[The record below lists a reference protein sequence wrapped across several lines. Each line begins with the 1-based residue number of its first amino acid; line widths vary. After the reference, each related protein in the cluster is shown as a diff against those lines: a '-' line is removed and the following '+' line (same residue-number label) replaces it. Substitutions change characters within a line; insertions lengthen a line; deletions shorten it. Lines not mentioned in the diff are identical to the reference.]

1 MIYMLYTSNYG
12 LKKPEDGDFGSN
24 EDFNYN
30 ADVIDAK
37 LKTLTDAD
45 TTNANNIAALK
56 TIRTATITTTWSG
69 TSAPYTQ
76 TVSVPGITA
85 SDTPIICPVYSTTNQ
100 TAVAQKKA
108 WNLIGKII
116 TNAGSI
122 TITCFEE
129 KPVTAIPIQIKGV

>member
-1 MIYMLYTSNYG
+1 MLYTSNYG

-30 ADVIDAK
+30 ADAIDAK
-37 LKTLTDAD
+37 LKLLADAD
-45 TTNANNIAALK
+45 TTNVNNITALK

-76 TVSVPGITA
+76 TVSVAGITA
-85 SDTPIICPVYSTTNQ
+85 SDTPIICPVYSVDNA
-100 TAVAQKKA
+100 TAVVQKEA
-108 WNLIGKII
+108 WNLIGKIV
-116 TNAGSI
+116 TNNGSI
-122 TITCFEE
+122 TVTCFGD